1 MAGAHVGGGYFPSC
15 QITWIATRERI
26 LKMPDLPKRLRVSWI
41 FKYGVVC
48 VYVSW
53 LKRNF
58 GRDFDVY
65 FWKFIVVN
73 YQNHFL
79 MVSNKIARVS
89 L

>member
-1 MAGAHVGGGYFPSC
+1 MWVAAISPRAKLLGLLPL
-15 QITWIATRERI
+15 RI

-48 VYVSW
+48 VCVCVYVSW
-53 LKRNF
+53 LKCNF